1 MSTCQVVYLED
12 DEAQDNVL
20 AEEHEA
26 RTLQLLPEMEGFLV
40 SPLGLPSGV
49 ISSMACWKIHYEY
62 R

>member
-1 MSTCQVVYLED
+1 MSPIFAVPGAEFPLSSHQVVYLED

-26 RTLQLLPEMEGFLV
+26 
-40 SPLGLPSGV
+40 GV
-49 ISSMACWKIHYEY
+49 RA